1 MNQNQR
7 PLTELQKQLR
17 ILEEED
23 KLADKLNDKYKKSL
37 SEELK
42 KFKKED
48 IKNTSNIEIKY
59 GLWYRIKKTLG
70 II

>member
-1 MNQNQR
+1 
-7 PLTELQKQLR
+7 LG
-17 ILEEED
+17 
-23 KLADKLNDKYKKSL
+23 DKLNEKYKKSL

-48 IKNTSNIEIKY
+48 IKNTNNIEIKY